1 MAGHGD
7 LIPLPVS
14 YEERDGF
21 FHFGAETFIVA
32 PPELFREAEV
42 VAGWLS
48 SVDGVGKVSAVRAE
62 DGRKAGEAAL
72 RRSGGA
78 PGGAQEVAA
87 PAPEGIPGGD
97 ACQGG
102 SVIHLSLVQ
111 DAGRSADCDPRA
123 PEAYELE
130 IAPAGIEIRGG
141 GAAGVVR
148 GAASLWQLVLAQ
160 GGKVGAALVRDEP
173 RFRWR
178 GLMLDCARN
187 FFRVEFI
194 EKLLDLAALH
204 KLNVFH
210 WHLTDD
216 QAWRLEIPSKP
227 ELTERGAFRRDLR
240 YRIDQWKGGYYSRE
254 DVAHI
259 VDYARARHILVVPE
273 IELPGHSTAL
283 LASHPEFSCLSAQN
297 PSIRF
302 EPEDRYG
309 IFDDIVCGGNERVLS
324 FFDEVLG
331 QVCTMF
337 PGDYVHMGGDEAPK
351 GRWLTCPVCREK
363 MAMLGMRRADGEY
376 EPERLQAWFM
386 ERLAEML
393 ARRGKRMI
401 GWDEVVEGGIGKD
414 TVVMCWRSSEQ
425 GKRAAKLGYDVVMC
439 PQEACYLD
447 HKHLDVPE
455 EPGQLGVCTV
465 KDSYMFEP
473 IPEGLSAAERQH
485 ILGGQA
491 NLWSELLYF
500 GRQAEYML
508 FPRLCALSEVFWS
521 PGHKRDFEDFCAR
534 LGTHERRLGAL
545 DVRYYQGKLSK

>member
-1 MAGHGD
+1 MAGNGD

-14 YEERDGF
+14 YEEREGF
-21 FHFGAETFIVA
+21 FCFVGSSSIVA

-48 SVDGVGKVSAVRAE
+48 SVPGIGKVSVVR
-62 DGRKAGEAAL
+62 EAA
-72 RRSGGA
+72 SEGA
-78 PGGAQEVAA
+78 GSRNTGTGRDAA
-87 PAPEGIPGGD
+87 IR
-97 ACQGG
+97 
-102 SVIHLSLVQ
+102 LSILPDTERGLAV
-111 DAGRSADCDPRA
+111 

-130 IAPAGIEIRGG
+130 IAPAGIEIRGAD
-141 GAAGVVR
+141 AAGVVR

-160 GGKVGAALVRDEP
+160 GARVGAALVKDEP

-178 GLMLDCARN
+178 GLMLDCVRN
-187 FFRVEFI
+187 FFEPAFI

-227 ELTERGAFRRDLR
+227 ELTERGAFRQDLR
-240 YRIDQWKGGYYSRE
+240 FRTDGRKGGYYSRK
-254 DVAHI
+254 DVARI
-259 VDYARARHILVVPE
+259 VEYARVRHILVVPE

-283 LASHPEFSCLSAQN
+283 LASHPEFSCLGAQD
-297 PSIRF
+297 SSVCF

-309 IFDDIVCGGNERVLS
+309 IFDDIVCGGNERALS
-324 FFDEVLG
+324 FLSEVLG
-331 QVCTMF
+331 EVCAMF
-337 PGDYVHMGGDEAPK
+337 PGDFVHMGGDEVPK
-351 GRWLTCPVCREK
+351 VRWLACPACQKK
-363 MAMLGMRRADGEY
+363 MAMLGVRKADGSY

-401 GWDEVVEGGIGKD
+401 GWDEVVEGGISND
-414 TVVMCWRSSEQ
+414 TLVMCWRNSSQ
-425 GKRAAKLGYDVVMC
+425 GRRAAKLGYDVVMC

-447 HKHLDVPE
+447 HKHLNVPE
-455 EPGQLGVCTV
+455 EPGQLGTCTV
-465 KDSYMFEP
+465 EDSYNFEP
-473 IPEGLSAAERQH
+473 VPEGLSDEEKEH
-485 ILGGQA
+485 IIGGQA

-500 GRQAEYML
+500 GRQVEYML

-521 PGHKRDFEDFCAR
+521 PRQKRSFEDFIAR
-534 LGTHERRLGAL
+534 LGAHKRRLDAL
-545 DVRYYQGKLSK
+545 DVLYYKGRLS